1 MYEEERPSAPIRD
14 VATENPPSDD
24 HRAAPGRLEL
34 VRQFINTADL
44 EPGEDELTD
53 LPALMAWLR
62 ERRLIGARER
72 LESGDLERALEVRE
86 ALRQVLADR
95 GAGEAIDE
103 RAIRALN
110 AHPACVQMRVRFDAA
125 GAPRLEP
132 VGGGLE
138 GALAELFAVIER
150 AAADG
155 SWGRLKVCAD
165 HGCRWAFYDN
175 SKNRSRSWCNMA
187 VCGNR
192 AKAREFRRRRRS
204 GGAEQGPGS
213 PREPAAGPPHL
224 ADHASRQRG
233 AAEPT

>member
-1 MYEEERPSAPIRD
+1 MQEEERPSTPIRD
-14 VATENPPSDD
+14 IEPEVAPGDGA
-24 HRAAPGRLEL
+24 RAAPDRLEL

-53 LPALMAWLR
+53 LPALTTWLR

-72 LESGDLERALEVRE
+72 LDPGDLERALEVRE
-86 ALRQVLADR
+86 ALRQVLANR

-103 RAIRALN
+103 HAIRALN
-110 AHPACVQMRVRFDAA
+110 ANPACVQMRVRFDGR

-132 VGGGLE
+132 VGGGLDR
-138 GALAELFAVIER
+138 ALAELFAIIEH
-150 AAADG
+150 ADGDG

-192 AKAREFRRRRRS
+192 AKARQYR
-204 GGAEQGPGS
+204 
-213 PREPAAGPPHL
+213 
-224 ADHASRQRG
+224 SRQRAG
-233 AAEPT
+233 DASGSGV